1 MPTANPYQELFANW
15 PDSLPRRGIV
25 INQLNDTVSFK
36 GFMIKG
42 SLLLLERQTPDAMGG
57 RFVLLEFETIAA
69 MKLTDP
75 LKTENF
81 APVGFEGRLALA

>member
-1 MPTANPYQELFANW
+1 M
-15 PDSLPRRGIV
+15 
-25 INQLNDTVSFK
+25 NDTVSFK

-42 SLLLLERQTPDAMGG
+42 ELLLLERQTPDAMGG
-57 RFVLLEFETIAA
+57 RFVLMEFSTIAA

-81 APVGFEGRLALA
+81 TPVGFEGRFGVA